1 MFRDINTT
9 VKLTDLLYNRPL
21 IIELALMLLFIFWSQ
36 NGTISINN
44 LVFHG
49 DIVLREATIEFLLV

>member
-21 IIELALMLLFIFWSQ
+21 IIELALMLLFIF
-36 NGTISINN
+36 
-44 LVFHG
+44 
-49 DIVLREATIEFLLV
+49 